1 MVETLD
7 DSVILDN
14 LSDLYSL
21 IHRILPK
28 RRAQLKRV
36 CGAESFLA
44 TAAPKDRVKVEV
56 EIFDMKNCNFACWLS
71 RPWTPGSYRDGYVQL
86 IY

>member
-14 LSDLYSL
+14 LSDFYSL
-21 IHRILPK
+21 IHRILSK
-28 RRAQLKRV
+28 NRAQLKRV

-44 TAAPKDRVKVEV
+44 TAA
-56 EIFDMKNCNFACWLS
+56 
-71 RPWTPGSYRDGYVQL
+71 Q
-86 IY
+86 IYSCVR